1 MSRLIPL
8 ITSRRDTVTTM
19 IGNLPRKGTRAGV
32 LQSARRLPGTITLL
46 EMAMTVIK
54 AVAVIMTAGG
64 TVMILDQIIS
74 HPATMTVSLI
84 VQIMAGMLGMGEGMI
99 VMNFLAATLKVLE
112 TTPVINEGTILATL
126 AATRKAVQ
134 EVTVATVGMHK
145 DQDVTGVK
153 TDMPDQ
159 TQNAFGVQMRQVLQ
173 LVVGVGDVVL
183 M

>member
-84 VQIMAGMLGMGEGMI
+84 VQIMLGKGEGMI

-159 TQNAFGVQMRQVLQ
+159 TQNAFGVQMRQVLLLQ

>member
-8 ITSRRDTVTTM
+8 ITSRRDMVTTM
-19 IGNLPRKGTRAGV
+19 IGNLPRKGTRVGV
-32 LQSARRLPGTITLL
+32 LQSAHRLPGTITLL

-84 VQIMAGMLGMGEGMI
+84 VQIMLGKGEGMI

-126 AATRKAVQ
+126 AATRIAVQ

-159 TQNAFGVQMRQVLQ
+159 TQNAFGVQMRQVLLLQ